1 MINHTSRIVWLV
13 YQSGMGGDQLY
24 WLLNN
29 TGNFAWYH
37 NAWSRLT
44 NSGKRLTEDL
54 FNFRFQCN
62 DLQGRFI
69 KDISHPQ
76 DLLHIANQCVHEPDR
91 VHDWNRDVLIKMHYY
106 CDQQHLQSIAPG
118 SKTIYLMSDS
128 KNYRGY
134 LQKAQVKNQEFSW
147 FPDEYSDEAFR
158 GFEQSCMDMEKKF
171 STAHAIDADRFFQND
186 NTVWE
191 SLIDY
196 LDLQCSV
203 DEMWQKHSDWTVKQ
217 TKVMDLR

>member
-44 NSGKRLTEDL
+44 DSGKRLTEDL

-62 DLQGRFI
+62 DLQGRSI

-91 VHDWNRDVLIKMHYY
+91 VHDWNRDVLIKMH
-106 CDQQHLQSIAPG
+106 
-118 SKTIYLMSDS
+118 
-128 KNYRGY
+128 
-134 LQKAQVKNQEFSW
+134 
-147 FPDEYSDEAFR
+147 
-158 GFEQSCMDMEKKF
+158 
-171 STAHAIDADRFFQND
+171 
-186 NTVWE
+186 
-191 SLIDY
+191 
-196 LDLQCSV
+196 
-203 DEMWQKHSDWTVKQ
+203 
-217 TKVMDLR
+217 